1 MEELET
7 EIEGILINGVDIIKF
22 SDDGRARRRSR
33 LSGNTPD
40 AARAIGAVTPWRGA
54 LCLT

>member
-33 LSGNTPD
+33 LSGNTRTRR
-40 AARAIGAVTPWRGA
+40 ALSARSRRGEGRVS
-54 LCLT
+54 